1 MIFLFAR
8 NACGLFTF
16 LTNLKTVNWNDDR
29 YTHLRYQISYSST
42 PLSFLLIQANIE
54 THSDKGR
61 CSALN
66 GSKVTESSFR
76 HNGKSHNLK
85 KTSAGFWEKILE
97 RERWWSCL
105 TSVFI
110 GLGGGGG
117 NNSGTLMEKWCE
129 LSFLLYSPGLLY
141 FSEDSNSHQSF
152 PSAPFDAA
160 RFKEKQEGLLRHSMV
175 QSRVSYTA
183 YVPILGTFK

>member
-8 NACGLFTF
+8 DAYGLFTF
-16 LTNLKTVNWNDDR
+16 LTNLKINWNDDR

-76 HNGKSHNLK
+76 QNGKSHNLK
-85 KTSAGFWEKILE
+85 KKKCRRVFGT
-97 RERWWSCL
+97 ERWERTLVKLFNQWL
-105 TSVFI
+105 Y
-110 GLGGGGG
+110 GGGGKE
-117 NNSGTLMEKWCE
+117 NNSDTLIEKWCE
-129 LSFLLYSPGLLY
+129 LSFRLYSPGLLY

-175 QSRVSYTA
+175 QSSVSYTA
-183 YVPILGTFK
+183 YVPTLGTFK

>member
-8 NACGLFTF
+8 NACGLFTP
-16 LTNLKTVNWNDDR
+16 LTNLKINWKWR
-29 YTHLRYQISYSST
+29 PHTHLRYQISYSST

-66 GSKVTESSFR
+66 GFKVNESPFR

-85 KTSAGFWEKILE
+85 QMSAGFWEKILE

-105 TSVFI
+105 TSVFRE
-110 GLGGGGG
+110 GGGGG
-117 NNSGTLMEKWCE
+117 EENNSDTLIEKWCE

-152 PSAPFDAA
+152 PSAFFDAA

-183 YVPILGTFK
+183 YVPTLGTFK

>member
-8 NACGLFTF
+8 NAYGLFTF
-16 LTNLKTVNWNDDR
+16 LTNLKINWNDDR

-76 HNGKSHNLK
+76 QNGKSHNLK
-85 KTSAGFWEKILE
+85 KKKCRRRVFGT
-97 RERWWSCL
+97 ERWERTLVKLFNQWL
-105 TSVFI
+105 Y
-110 GLGGGGG
+110 GGGGKE
-117 NNSGTLMEKWCE
+117 NNSDTLIEKWCE
-129 LSFLLYSPGLLY
+129 LSFRLYSPGLLY

-183 YVPILGTFK
+183 YVPTLGTFK